1 MQSGVYLIHFNE
13 PVGHA
18 RHYLGSA
25 ASRNRRL
32 KQHWRGAGARLMGV
46 VRDRGIG
53 WSVARVWPA
62 RDARSARLIERGLKR
77 RHGSVKLCPVCKEA
91 GRATVR

>member
-1 MQSGVYLIHFNE
+1 MSGVYLIHFSE
-13 PVGHA
+13 PIAHA

-25 ASRNRRL
+25 KSLNRRL
-32 KQHWRGAGARLMGV
+32 KQHWKGAGARLMGV

-62 RDARSARLIERGLKR
+62 RDARSARLIERRLKR
-77 RHGSVKLCPVCKEA
+77 QHGSVKLCPICRA
-91 GRATVR
+91 AARATVR